1 MSITAREFARKLAEL
16 GYKELTPIQKVAI
29 PLILKGHDVLV
40 MAPTGHGK
48 TEAAVFPVFY
58 EIASNGLEP
67 INALYVTPL
76 RALNRDIANRISRIG
91 EALGVKVMTRHGDT
105 PQSERRRISASPP
118 HVLITTPESL
128 QFLILQ
134 DSYRR
139 AFQNLRFVIVDEVQE
154 LLDDKRG
161 LELSIVLERLKRI
174 TNHRL
179 QMIGLSATVGD
190 VETAKRFLNPSGE
203 VEVASVD
210 AVNEMEVRVVT
221 APVDERIMNEAFK
234 AGLKP
239 QLYARLIT
247 LKELIERH
255 KPVLVFT
262 NVRDTAEFLASELKR
277 LSNLELEVHHG
288 SLSKDVRLEVERR
301 LKEGEVDAVFATS
314 SLELGIDVGKINAVI
329 QYMSPRQVT
338 RLIQRV
344 GRSGHRIGSK
354 SLGFIVPGDNVF
366 DALECLAIVE
376 KMKEGYLER
385 PTVEE
390 KPYDVVAHQLVGMV
404 LEGYKDLNQVLEVI
418 KSSYFF
424 KDLTLDELVEIAS
437 FLESAKVIKLEGTLI
452 RPSARAKSYYFTTS
466 MIPDSVRSFRVV
478 DVETDS
484 IIGELDEEFVSSLSE
499 GEVFVLGGRLW
510 RVVSVEKERIYVERA
525 KEVRGLLPTWF
536 GESIPVE
543 KEVAL
548 KVYEMIAKAFRGDLS
563 GLPQDVAEELSE
575 LVSEHKRRGYPEVG
589 PDRIVV
595 EVSGDVAVIHSPL
608 GTRGNNTLGSV
619 LSGLFKSLMK
629 PTYRSNA
636 YFIALAS
643 PSGIQEQEMR
653 EVVETFLK
661 SPKEVLLSRLE
672 TAVKNSPN
680 FKWKLFIEAE
690 RFGAIEKGSEF
701 NYNFSLLKPYAETVV
716 GTEAVKELIAKEYDV
731 EALDRAKEMEWVV
744 VKVPSFSPL
753 AETFLSQLLLH
764 SDSNDSPVMLE
775 IIKRRL
781 SSKELRLI
789 CLTCGWSDVRKAGE
803 VPQRCPKC
811 GGAFLAVTY
820 PDDSQAVEVVRK
832 SLKGEKLKGAENRKL
847 RELKATAS
855 YYPLFGKYVALA
867 IAARGVGA
875 GNLARVLA
883 ELDKGEEAFFKA
895 VMEEE
900 KRFLRTRKY
909 WQD

>member
-1 MSITAREFARKLAEL
+1 
-16 GYKELTPIQKVAI
+16 
-29 PLILKGHDVLV
+29 
-40 MAPTGHGK
+40 
-48 TEAAVFPVFY
+48 
-58 EIASNGLEP
+58 
-67 INALYVTPL
+67 
-76 RALNRDIANRISRIG
+76 
-91 EALGVKVMTRHGDT
+91 
-105 PQSERRRISASPP
+105 
-118 HVLITTPESL
+118 
-128 QFLILQ
+128 
-134 DSYRR
+134 
-139 AFQNLRFVIVDEVQE
+139 
-154 LLDDKRG
+154 
-161 LELSIVLERLKRI
+161 
-174 TNHRL
+174 
-179 QMIGLSATVGD
+179 
-190 VETAKRFLNPSGE
+190 
-203 VEVASVD
+203 
-210 AVNEMEVRVVT
+210 
-221 APVDERIMNEAFK
+221 
-234 AGLKP
+234 
-239 QLYARLIT
+239 
-247 LKELIERH
+247 
-255 KPVLVFT
+255 
-262 NVRDTAEFLASELKR
+262 
-277 LSNLELEVHHG
+277 
-288 SLSKDVRLEVERR
+288 
-301 LKEGEVDAVFATS
+301 
-314 SLELGIDVGKINAVI
+314 

-366 DALECLAIVE
+366 DALECLAIAE
-376 KMKEGYLER
+376 RMKEGYLER

-437 FLESAKVIKLEGTLI
+437 FLESAKIIKLEGTLI
-452 RPSARAKSYYFTTS
+452 RPSARAKSYHFTTS

-478 DVETDS
+478 DVEADS

-548 KVYEMIAKAFRGDLS
+548 KVYETIAKAVRGDLS

-753 AETFLSQLLLH
+753 AEAFLSQLLLH

-775 IIKRRL
+775 IIRRRL

-832 SLKGEKLKGAENRKL
+832 SLKGEKIKGAENRKL

-855 YYPLFGKYVALA
+855 YYPQFGKYVALA

>member
-1 MSITAREFARKLAEL
+1 
-16 GYKELTPIQKVAI
+16 V
-29 PLILKGHDVLV
+29 
-40 MAPTGHGK
+40 
-48 TEAAVFPVFY
+48 EA
-58 EIASNGLEP
+58 
-67 INALYVTPL
+67 
-76 RALNRDIANRISRIG
+76 
-91 EALGVKVMTRHGDT
+91 
-105 PQSERRRISASPP
+105 
-118 HVLITTPESL
+118 
-128 QFLILQ
+128 
-134 DSYRR
+134 
-139 AFQNLRFVIVDEVQE
+139 
-154 LLDDKRG
+154 
-161 LELSIVLERLKRI
+161 
-174 TNHRL
+174 
-179 QMIGLSATVGD
+179 
-190 VETAKRFLNPSGE
+190 
-203 VEVASVD
+203 
-210 AVNEMEVRVVT
+210 
-221 APVDERIMNEAFK
+221 
-234 AGLKP
+234 
-239 QLYARLIT
+239 
-247 LKELIERH
+247 
-255 KPVLVFT
+255 
-262 NVRDTAEFLASELKR
+262 
-277 LSNLELEVHHG
+277 
-288 SLSKDVRLEVERR
+288 
-301 LKEGEVDAVFATS
+301 
-314 SLELGIDVGKINAVI
+314 
-329 QYMSPRQVT
+329 
-338 RLIQRV
+338 
-344 GRSGHRIGSK
+344 
-354 SLGFIVPGDNVF
+354 
-366 DALECLAIVE
+366 
-376 KMKEGYLER
+376 
-385 PTVEE
+385 
-390 KPYDVVAHQLVGMV
+390 
-404 LEGYKDLNQVLEVI
+404 
-418 KSSYFF
+418 
-424 KDLTLDELVEIAS
+424 
-437 FLESAKVIKLEGTLI
+437 
-452 RPSARAKSYYFTTS
+452 
-466 MIPDSVRSFRVV
+466 
-478 DVETDS
+478 DS

-563 GLPQDVAEELSE
+563 GLPQDVAEELSK

-653 EVVETFLK
+653 EVVETFLR

-775 IIKRRL
+775 IIRRRL

-832 SLKGEKLKGAENRKL
+832 SLKGEKIKGAENRKL
-847 RELKATAS
+847 KELKATAS
-855 YYPLFGKYVALA
+855 YYPQFGKYVALA

-883 ELDKGEEAFFKA
+883 ELDKGEEAFFK
-895 VMEEE
+895 
-900 KRFLRTRKY
+900 RSWRRRRGS
-909 WQD
+909 

>member
-1 MSITAREFARKLAEL
+1 
-16 GYKELTPIQKVAI
+16 
-29 PLILKGHDVLV
+29 
-40 MAPTGHGK
+40 
-48 TEAAVFPVFY
+48 
-58 EIASNGLEP
+58 
-67 INALYVTPL
+67 
-76 RALNRDIANRISRIG
+76 
-91 EALGVKVMTRHGDT
+91 
-105 PQSERRRISASPP
+105 
-118 HVLITTPESL
+118 
-128 QFLILQ
+128 
-134 DSYRR
+134 
-139 AFQNLRFVIVDEVQE
+139 
-154 LLDDKRG
+154 
-161 LELSIVLERLKRI
+161 
-174 TNHRL
+174 
-179 QMIGLSATVGD
+179 
-190 VETAKRFLNPSGE
+190 
-203 VEVASVD
+203 
-210 AVNEMEVRVVT
+210 
-221 APVDERIMNEAFK
+221 
-234 AGLKP
+234 
-239 QLYARLIT
+239 
-247 LKELIERH
+247 
-255 KPVLVFT
+255 
-262 NVRDTAEFLASELKR
+262 FLASELKR

-344 GRSGHRIGSK
+344 GRSGHRMGSK

-404 LEGYKDLNQVLEVI
+404 LEGYRDLNQVLEVI
-418 KSSYFF
+418 RSSYFF

-437 FLESAKVIKLEGTLI
+437 FLESAKIVKLEGTLI
-452 RPSARAKSYYFTTS
+452 RPSARAKSYHFTTS

-478 DVETDS
+478 DVEADS

-563 GLPQDVAEELSE
+563 GLPQDVAEELSK

-820 PDDSQAVEVVRK
+820 PDDSQAVEVVRR
-832 SLKGEKLKGAENRKL
+832 SLKGDKLKGAENRKL

-855 YYPLFGKYVALA
+855 YYPQFGKYVALA

-895 VMEEE
+895 IMEEE

>member
-1 MSITAREFARKLAEL
+1 VSTTAREFARKLVEL

-128 QFLILQ
+128 QFLIIQ

-174 TNHRL
+174 ANRRL

-190 VETAKRFLNPSGE
+190 VEAAKRFLNPSGE

-210 AVNEMEVRVVT
+210 AVKEMEVRVVT
-221 APVDERIMNEAFK
+221 APVDERMVNEAFK

-239 QLYARLIT
+239 QLYARLVT
-247 LKELIERH
+247 LKELIEKH

-301 LKEGEVDAVFATS
+301 LKEGEADAVFATS

-354 SLGFIVPGDNVF
+354 SLGFVVPGDNVF
-366 DALECLAIVE
+366 DALECLAIAE

-390 KPYDVVAHQLVGMV
+390 KPYDVVAHQLVGMM

-437 FLESAKVIKLEGTLI
+437 FLESAKIIKLEGTSI

-466 MIPDSVRSFRVV
+466 MIPDSVRSFKVV
-478 DVETDS
+478 DVEADS

-548 KVYEMIAKAFRGDLS
+548 KVYETIAKAFRGDLS
-563 GLPQDVAEELSE
+563 GLPQDVAEELSK

-629 PTYRSNA
+629 PTYRSSA
-636 YFIALAS
+636 YFVALAS

-672 TAVKNSPN
+672 NAVKNSPN

-716 GTEAVKELIAKEYDV
+716 GAEAVKELIAKEYDV

-764 SDSNDSPVMLE
+764 ADSNDSPVMLE

-781 SSKELRLI
+781 SSKELRLV

-855 YYPLFGKYVALA
+855 YYPQFGKHVALA